1 MNINTVYGSMA
12 KRAATFTNYGAG
24 AEANNML
31 NAYEQRKSQLDR
43 LLENPHIENDSNF
56 LLTSPSARE
65 FLSNAME
72 RKMMPERDELEKAY
86 KGWVD
91 KAKVPTALAAGV
103 AGLGA
108 AGLTYAGLGMIPALK
123 KKRMARLLAGL
134 AVGIPTGAV
143 AGHYTGKALFNNHL
157 NNARNS

>member
-1 MNINTVYGSMA
+1 MNINTIYGSMV

-31 NAYEQRKSQLDR
+31 NAYESRKSELDK
-43 LLENPHIENDSNF
+43 LLANPRIKNDSSL
-56 LLTSPSARE
+56 LLTSPSAHE
-65 FLSNAME
+65 FLSNARE
-72 RKMMPERDELEKAY
+72 RQMMPERDELERAY

-91 KAKVPTALAAGV
+91 KAKVPTALAAGG

-123 KKRMARLLAGL
+123 KRRMARLLAGL

-143 AGHYTGKALFNNHL
+143 AGHYTGKALFNRHL